1 LWVKGF
7 FITTKGERKMKQNKN
22 LMKVLIGCAA
32 FVVVIVAMLFVYN
45 QFKPET
51 QTGAKEVTIE
61 VVIPEEETKEFT
73 LHTDAEYLR
82 QALEEENLIKG
93 SDGEFGLF
101 ITEVNGRVVDDAN
114 QEWWCITKEGGQVNN
129 GVDTIAIADGD
140 QYEITLT
147 VGY

>member
-101 ITEVNGRVVDDAN
+101 ITEVNGRAVDDAN

>member
-1 LWVKGF
+1 
-7 FITTKGERKMKQNKN
+7 MKQNKN

-101 ITEVNGRVVDDAN
+101 ITEVNGRAVDDAN